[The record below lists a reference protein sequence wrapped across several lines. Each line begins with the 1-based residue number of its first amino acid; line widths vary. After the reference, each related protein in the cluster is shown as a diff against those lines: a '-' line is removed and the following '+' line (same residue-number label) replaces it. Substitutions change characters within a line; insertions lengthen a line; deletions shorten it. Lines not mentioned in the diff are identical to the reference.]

1 MSNNLSRRGVLVGVC
16 GEMRIAIRLPF
27 THPKQVSTDISS
39 LVRGSNVYWRGRSSA
54 ASNPSDIPN
63 LQKGG
68 KRVSRDVRRAMVES
82 FVDKYRAM
90 NAGKFPTI
98 SHARNQVGGSHYV
111 IREILQ
117 ELEYKSEITSM
128 NTRDDD
134 VLGKKAVKV
143 NKASTDVEEISGI
156 QSRVDAIH
164 KDTQI
169 EAVSDLNV
177 GDSGHKNVRAKEGP
191 ETLTLF
197 EKTMSQ
203 EVVKAKP
210 VDDSSNYAKKLKH
223 ETEVD
228 FRQHPEKLEHDLKK
242 RSHSEGVMDLD
253 GPKPKSEQHEQSP
266 ELDKFVRDVSEN
278 QIDDQEHLKK
288 SSVWGNLKS
297 LADGFI
303 NMWKKL

>member
-1 MSNNLSRRGVLVGVC
+1 
-16 GEMRIAIRLPF
+16 
-27 THPKQVSTDISS
+27 
-39 LVRGSNVYWRGRSSA
+39 
-54 ASNPSDIPN
+54 
-63 LQKGG
+63 
-68 KRVSRDVRRAMVES
+68 
-82 FVDKYRAM
+82 M

-117 ELEYKSEITSM
+117 ELEYKTEITSM

-169 EAVSDLNV
+169 EAVSDVNV

-210 VDDSSNYAKKLKH
+210 VVSIGVN
-223 ETEVD
+223 VD
-228 FRQHPEKLEHDLKK
+228 VFFFFF
-242 RSHSEGVMDLD
+242 
-253 GPKPKSEQHEQSP
+253 
-266 ELDKFVRDVSEN
+266 FVSYIV
-278 QIDDQEHLKK
+278 
-288 SSVWGNLKS
+288 
-297 LADGFI
+297 
-303 NMWKKL
+303 